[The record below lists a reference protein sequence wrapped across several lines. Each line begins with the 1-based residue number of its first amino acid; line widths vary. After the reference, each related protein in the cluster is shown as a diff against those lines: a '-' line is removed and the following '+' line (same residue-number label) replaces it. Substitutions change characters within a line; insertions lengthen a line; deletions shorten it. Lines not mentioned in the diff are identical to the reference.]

1 MFSNDIKLMN
11 FILAALTV
19 LRKKI
24 SKRVKKCLNLSDKTV
39 EIIKSP
45 DKPNS
50 KLSVTK
56 VSYSI
61 ESSMFWLIDS
71 LQNLQDKFPRLLIYC
86 TTIKDA
92 AKVYNYVLEEL
103 PSCGQFIELYHSQT
117 EDPKKEYI
125 VNELQNSLRILVS
138 TSALGMGI
146 DAKGFNSVVVFGAQN
161 SCSELVQEIGRV
173 GRDHQPSVALILYN
187 SFHQRLLDQE
197 VKKFLGTNGFRRLC
211 LLENFLEEK
220 DVQNT

>member
-1 MFSNDIKLMN
+1 M
-11 FILAALTV
+11 
-19 LRKKI
+19 
-24 SKRVKKCLNLSDKTV
+24 
-39 EIIKSP
+39 
-45 DKPNS
+45 
-50 KLSVTK
+50 
-56 VSYSI
+56 
-61 ESSMFWLIDS
+61 
-71 LQNLQDKFPRLLIYC
+71 
-86 TTIKDA
+86 
-92 AKVYNYVLEEL
+92 YNYVLEEL

-125 VNELQNSLRILVS
+125 VNELQNSESSLRILVS

-187 SFHQRLLDQE
+187 SYHQRLLDQE
-197 VKKFLGTNGFRRLC
+197 VKKFLGTNGCRRLC

-220 DVQNT
+220 DVQNTLIGTHACCDNCEQNCKCDNCELLPIEKIIRSTSDALEDRDTDSDKTEEYEISDHDSDNELHT